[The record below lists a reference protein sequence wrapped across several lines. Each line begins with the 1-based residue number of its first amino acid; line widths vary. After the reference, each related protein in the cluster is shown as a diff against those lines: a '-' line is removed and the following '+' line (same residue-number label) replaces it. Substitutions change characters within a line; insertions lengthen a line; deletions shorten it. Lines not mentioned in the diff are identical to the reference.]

1 ASPSELRELLSMPSN
16 LMAHH
21 LNVLEE
27 AGLVRRSPSEADR
40 RRTYLRLNV
49 DALSVMIPSS
59 KRTAQ
64 RVVFVCTQNS
74 ARSQMAAAIWNR

>member
-1 ASPSELRELLSMPSN
+1 MTETTDPGRRVAIHAALADPGRLAIVDRLLVADASPSELRELLSMPSN

-40 RRTYLRLNV
+40 RRT
-49 DALSVMIPSS
+49 
-59 KRTAQ
+59 
-64 RVVFVCTQNS
+64 
-74 ARSQMAAAIWNR
+74 